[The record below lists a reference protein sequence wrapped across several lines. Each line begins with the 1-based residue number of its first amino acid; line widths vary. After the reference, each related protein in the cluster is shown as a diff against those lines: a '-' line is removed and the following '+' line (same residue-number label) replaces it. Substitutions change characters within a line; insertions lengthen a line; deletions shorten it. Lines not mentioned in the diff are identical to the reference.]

1 MTERW
6 TFALLLALLLGH
18 LFLLSTHERSQGNRL
33 ERLLLTSLGPVGH
46 AVVGASD
53 AVGDFFE
60 SFRLAGSLRRENA
73 ELNAELGTLRHKLA
87 RLQGLKQDF
96 ELLSRNMGYTP
107 PETGDVVVA
116 DVVWLD
122 QESWLE
128 TLVLYTGTVAP
139 RRNQPVLTDAG
150 LVGRV
155 IVPAGRYAK
164 VLLLSDPSLVVSA
177 MIVRTRQRGL
187 VRGGDALALENIPLL
202 ADIEVGDEV
211 VTAGIDGVFPRGIPI
226 GRVVSVEPGQ
236 GLFLDVEVEAA
247 VDFAA
252 LDQVYVLTLEAL
264 PAEVRESLDSGD
276 GE

>member
-1 MTERW
+1 VTERW
-6 TFALLLALLLGH
+6 TYALLLALLLGH
-18 LFLLSTHERSQGNRL
+18 LFLLSTHPRTQGNRL
-33 ERLLLTSLGPVGH
+33 ERLLLTSLGPIGH
-46 AVVGASD
+46 GVVAASD
-53 AVGDFFE
+53 AAGDFFE

-73 ELNAELGTLRHKLA
+73 VLRAELDTLRHELV
-87 RLQGLKQDF
+87 RLQGLKEDF
-96 ELLSRNMGYTP
+96 ELLSRNLGYTP

-139 RRNQPVLTDAG
+139 RRNQPVLTDQG

-155 IVPAGRYAK
+155 TVPAGRYAK
-164 VLLLSDPSLVVSA
+164 VLLLSDPSFVVSA

-187 VRGGDALALENIPLL
+187 VRGGDVLQLENFPLL
-202 ADIEVGDEV
+202 ADVEVGDEV
-211 VTAGIDGVFPRGIPI
+211 VSAGIDGVFPRGIPI

-236 GLFLDVEVEAA
+236 GLFQEIEVEAA

-264 PAEVRESLDSGD
+264 PAEVRENLDLGD